1 MTMPHR
7 YPASEAANR
16 RAYGVMPGGNTR
28 STVFEAPFPIY
39 VARGVGAYVHDLD
52 GNVFLDLQ
60 NNFTALIHGHC
71 HEPTADA
78 LRRQVGLGTCFGNP
92 TLSEIALAELLCERV
107 PHFEQVRFTNTG
119 SEAVMMAVKAARAL
133 TGRPKIAKCEG
144 AYHGNYDVVEVSLD
158 PTPESWGDNRP
169 RAVAYNRGT
178 PDSVLGDAVIIP
190 FNDPAMTEE
199 ILNEQLSSLA
209 AVIIDPMPSRMGLI
223 PASPEYLKFLR
234 HFTKRHGLLLIAD
247 EVLNF
252 RMGYRGA
259 MSVFGVEPDLTSF
272 GKIIGGG
279 LPVGAIAGRSE
290 VMAVFDPRK
299 GKPAVS
305 HAGTFTANPMTMSA
319 GIAAMQHMTQDAFA
333 QLNSLGDY
341 ARRGLAEILEQ
352 SGIAGQVT
360 GMGSLFLLHLR
371 TGTLSHYRDV
381 YLDQGRRR
389 RMTELVR
396 SLRQRGVLL
405 SATGLG
411 ALSTA
416 MGRIDVDRLI
426 AALRDSIRELAAAG
440 EMSG

>member
-1 MTMPHR
+1 
-7 YPASEAANR
+7 
-16 RAYGVMPGGNTR
+16 
-28 STVFEAPFPIY
+28 
-39 VARGVGAYVHDLD
+39 
-52 GNVFLDLQ
+52 
-60 NNFTALIHGHC
+60 
-71 HEPTADA
+71 
-78 LRRQVGLGTCFGNP
+78 
-92 TLSEIALAELLCERV
+92 
-107 PHFEQVRFTNTG
+107 
-119 SEAVMMAVKAARAL
+119 
-133 TGRPKIAKCEG
+133 
-144 AYHGNYDVVEVSLD
+144 
-158 PTPESWGDNRP
+158 
-169 RAVAYNRGT
+169 
-178 PDSVLGDAVIIP
+178 
-190 FNDPAMTEE
+190 
-199 ILNEQLSSLA
+199 
-209 AVIIDPMPSRMGLI
+209 LI

-381 YLDQGRRR
+381 YPDQGRRR
-389 RMTELVR
+389 RMTEIVR
-396 SLRQRGVLL
+396 SLRERGVLL

-426 AALRDSIRELAAAG
+426 AALRDSIRELAAG